1 MKKLLWIVSAVL
13 LVGCSAEQP
22 GMDHLGSA
30 AGCTPVGQAC
40 SVTRDGRS
48 IGLQLPSDIQ
58 PLSRFPMTVY
68 LEGIRARVVTV
79 EFTMQGMDMGVNR
92 FGLREG
98 QDAWTGEA
106 ILPVCTTGRVDWV
119 ATVQTVTA
127 DGILSADFGFE
138 TSP

>member
-1 MKKLLWIVSAVL
+1 MTKLLWIVSAVL
-13 LVGCSAEQP
+13 LLGCSAEQP
-22 GMDHLGSA
+22 SGEHLGPA
-30 AGCTPVGQAC
+30 AGCSPVGQAC
-40 SVTRDGRS
+40 SVAHGDRS

-68 LEGIRARVVTV
+68 LEGIRARAVTV

-92 FGLREG
+92 FGLGEG

-119 ATVQTVTA
+119 ATVRAVTA